1 MLSHAFHDL
10 INKGLFIVSDCE
22 IFFVPD
28 EEVDRV
34 GHNPV
39 QHGVLPVTQSEL
51 NSLLAH
57 DRDGWIRSNLKR
69 LGF

>member
-1 MLSHAFHDL
+1 MISHAFHDL
-10 INKGLFIVSDCE
+10 IHKGLFIVSDCD

-34 GHNPV
+34 RYNPV
-39 QHGVLPVTQSEL
+39 QHGVLPVSPVEL
-51 NSLLAH
+51 RQLLAH

>member
-1 MLSHAFHDL
+1 MISHAFHDL
-10 INKGLFIVSDCE
+10 VNKGLFIVSGHD

-28 EEVDRV
+28 KEVDRV
-34 GHNPV
+34 GYNPV
-39 QHGVLPVTQSEL
+39 QHGMLPVPHVKLRQ
-51 NSLLAH
+51 LLAH

>member
-10 INKGLFIVSDCE
+10 INKGLFIVSDCD

-57 DRDGWIRSNLKR
+57 NRDGWIRSNLKR
-69 LGF
+69 LGY

>member
-10 INKGLFIVSDCE
+10 INKGLFIVSDCD

-34 GHNPV
+34 GYNPV
-39 QHGVLPVTQSEL
+39 HHGMLPVSHIEL
-51 NSLLAH
+51 CSLLAH

>member
-10 INKGLFIVSDCE
+10 INKGLFIVSDCD

-39 QHGVLPVTQSEL
+39 QHGVLPVTKSEL
-51 NSLLAH
+51 SSLLAH